1 MTTERKYSTGDRV
14 KVTSGC
20 LTSGKIGTVTGYCN
34 CYNNAVVVHLDCGYS
49 RNYNELSLTL
59 IEKYKGEQIMAL
71 TGNFKIA
78 TVNFIQGYNTN
89 RKYGF
94 ALFDD
99 EIKEGDIVLCDSDNG
114 YNIAKV
120 VGIMTQEEYGKS
132 VTKEIVCKCD
142 FAPFEKRK
150 AIRKQKVEIKKK
162 LDKAVKENQNLIL
175 YKTIAQ
181 NNPDVAALL
190 AEYEAL
196 TSEECE

>member
-1 MTTERKYSTGDRV
+1 MTTERRYSTGDRV

-20 LTSGKIGTVTGYCN
+20 LTSGKVGTVTGYCN
-34 CYNNAVVVHLDCGYS
+34 GYNHNVVIVHLDCGYV

-59 IEKYKGEQIMAL
+59 IKKYKGEQIMAL

-78 TVNFIQGYNTN
+78 TVNFIQGYNTS
-89 RKYGF
+89 KEYGF

-99 EIKEGDIVLCDSDNG
+99 GIKEGDIVLCDSDNG
-114 YNIAKV
+114 YSIAKV
-120 VGIMTQEEYGKS
+120 VGVISQEEYGKS

-150 AIRKQKVEIKKK
+150 AVRKQKVEIKKK
-162 LDKAVKENQNLIL
+162 LDKAVQDNQDLIL

-196 TSEECE
+196 LSE

>member
-20 LTSGKIGTVTGYCN
+20 LTSGKVGTVTGYCN
-34 CYNNAVVVHLDCGYS
+34 GYNHNVVIVHLDCGYV
-49 RNYNELSLTL
+49 RNYNELSLTS

-78 TVNFIQGYNTN
+78 TVNFIQGYNTS
-89 RKYGF
+89 KEYGF

-99 EIKEGDIVLCDSDNG
+99 GIKEGDIVLCDSDNG
-114 YNIAKV
+114 YSIAKV
-120 VGIMTQEEYGKS
+120 VGVMSQEEYGKS

-142 FAPFEKRK
+142 FVPFEKRK
-150 AIRKQKVEIKKK
+150 AVRKQKVEIKKK
-162 LDKAVKENQNLIL
+162 LDKAVQDNQDLIL

-181 NNPDVAALL
+181 SNPDVAALL

-196 TSEECE
+196 LSE

>member
-20 LTSGKIGTVTGYCN
+20 LTSGKVGTVTGYCN
-34 CYNNAVVVHLDCGYS
+34 GYNHNVVIVHLDCGYV

-78 TVNFIQGYNTN
+78 TVNFIQGYNTS
-89 RKYGF
+89 KEYGF

-99 EIKEGDIVLCDSDNG
+99 GIKEGDIVLCDCDNG
-114 YNIAKV
+114 YSIAKV
-120 VGIMTQEEYGKS
+120 VGVMSQEEYGKS

-162 LDKAVKENQNLIL
+162 LDKAVKENQDLIL

-196 TSEECE
+196 LSE

>member
-1 MTTERKYSTGDRV
+1 
-14 KVTSGC
+14 
-20 LTSGKIGTVTGYCN
+20 
-34 CYNNAVVVHLDCGYS
+34 
-49 RNYNELSLTL
+49 
-59 IEKYKGEQIMAL
+59 MAL

-94 ALFDD
+94 ALFDN
-99 EIKEGDIVLCDSDNG
+99 EIKDGDIVLCDSDNG

-120 VGIMTQEEYGKS
+120 VGIMTQEEYGKP

-142 FAPFEKRK
+142 FAPFERRK

-162 LDKAVKENQNLIL
+162 LDKAVKENQDLIL

-196 TSEECE
+196 TSE

>member
-34 CYNNAVVVHLDCGYS
+34 GYSHNVVVVHLDCGYS
-49 RNYNELSLTL
+49 RNYNELSLAL

-71 TGNFKIA
+71 KGNFKIA
-78 TVNFIQGYNTN
+78 TVNFIQGYNTS
-89 RKYGF
+89 KEYCF

-99 EIKEGDIVLCDSDNG
+99 EIKEGDIVLCDSGNG
-114 YNIAKV
+114 YSIAKV

-142 FAPFEKRK
+142 FALFEKRK
-150 AIRKQKVEIKKK
+150 AIRKQKAEIKKK
-162 LDKAVKENQNLIL
+162 LDKAVKENQDLIL

-196 TSEECE
+196 TSE